1 MATAVTVL
9 YPDVEGSTFDMDY
22 YLATHMPLVADSFA
36 SHGMTGWRV
45 ARFVGTPDGGRPA
58 FGVVATLEFG
68 SADGFRAALAAAGR
82 TVLGD
87 VPNFTDQQ
95 PVIMIGE
102 VLGHA

>member
-1 MATAVTVL
+1 MATAITVL
-9 YPDVEGSTFDMDY
+9 YPDVEGSNFDMDY
-22 YLATHMPLVADSFA
+22 YLATHMPLVADRFA

-45 ARFVGTPDGGRPA
+45 ARFVGTPSGEKPT
-58 FGVVATLEFG
+58 FSVVATLEFG
-68 SADGFRAALAAAGR
+68 SADGFRAALAAEGG

-87 VPNFTDQQ
+87 VPNFTDTQ